1 MSIKSEFME
10 LGVEVPMNHRQR
22 IHQVS
27 ELKEDNLDDIC
38 NQRSISKPI
47 ICDEFAGLTKEENV
61 KPEKE
66 K

>member
-1 MSIKSEFME
+1 MSTKYEFME
-10 LGVEVPMNHRQR
+10 VGVEVPVNHGQR
-22 IHQVS
+22 SPQVS

-47 ICDEFAGLTKEENV
+47 IYDELAGLAKKENM
-61 KPEKE
+61 KLEKE

>member
-1 MSIKSEFME
+1 ME
-10 LGVEVPMNHRQR
+10 VGVEILVNRGQR
-22 IHQVS
+22 SPQVN

-47 ICDEFAGLTKEENV
+47 IYDKFVGLVKKENV
-61 KPEKE
+61 KLEKE

>member
-1 MSIKSEFME
+1 
-10 LGVEVPMNHRQR
+10 MNHGQR
-22 IHQVS
+22 GPQVS

-47 ICDEFAGLTKEENV
+47 ICDEFAGLAKKENV
-61 KPEKE
+61 KLEKE

>member
-10 LGVEVPMNHRQR
+10 VGVEVLVNRGQR
-22 IHQVS
+22 SPQVS

-47 ICDEFAGLTKEENV
+47 IYDEFAGLAKKENV
-61 KPEKE
+61 KLEKE